1 MISNSSINTEE
12 SPERGLD
19 PQFNLVCQF
28 LEDIEEHFKY
38 KILLH
43 SRQIISRKT
52 LYIPIHF
59 TLERNYRHEIE
70 TFWGYGESEA
80 QLKDTYTIKSR
91 EAHGKN
97 DGFAQPKHRILWEDG
112 KKQHH
117 KLMILADP
125 GMGKSALLR
134 REAALIASEEK
145 QKLLAGDITLDE
157 AIFPIFIRLADLDEA
172 RGEIIDIIPK
182 LVGKIYHK
190 NWLEIEPILLDKLRQ
205 GKCILLFNALDE
217 VPKERRNQLAD
228 KINGFLDNY
237 PCPIIC
243 TSRIVGYGGAF
254 IKGAKELEI
263 VPFSQ
268 PQIEAFIQKWFA
280 EVVVSEH
287 GGLAEGL
294 IEELRQKPQLRG
306 LAQNPRLLYL
316 LCTLYGEKEITI
328 PARRCEIYAKTV
340 DYLLGKWSVKSE
352 SQSPEYIQ
360 AKIRLLSDLAYRFTC
375 QGKDIFDPDELI
387 YQIGE
392 YLKDDSVKS
401 QLNNATPEALLSELS
416 GENGILHKLA
426 KESERYVFIHR
437 FTQDYLT
444 ACYLKQAIAENL
456 EEGIALAKEHFWE
469 YDWHQPL
476 SLLAGLMENPL
487 PLLEAIT
494 REKDDI
500 FSTLLLLAG
509 QAIAEC
515 EENVNLSEK
524 GENTENLKSDNV
536 TKNEEHLHRLI
547 PEIIDHIYKLWQAYP
562 FVGFIA
568 STVVAL
574 GQANS
579 QMLQQLETEL
589 SEKRYY
595 TRKDFIAAVIAIL
608 GQIGSPQAV
617 ETLIKALNEG
627 PWYVRAE
634 SAAALGRIGTT
645 QAFNALIKA
654 LNDDDNSVRGEVAEA
669 LGKIGTPEAI
679 KGLVIALHDDDSY
692 VRGEAAVALAKIGTA
707 EASHELIKVLNHPDK
722 FVRWEATAACHIT
735 SPSVL
740 RSLINALNHYDRNI
754 REEAAM
760 VLGRIGTSVALKA
773 LVPALRDNDRIVREE
788 AAEALMRA
796 SDPQTINALIP
807 ALCDRDRIVRADA
820 AQALGR
826 IGSPQALNALSE
838 AIHDEDSEVKKYVAE
853 ALGEIGTLKALDIL
867 IPALQDRNSEVRG
880 AAATALGKIGSE
892 RAVNALIP
900 SLQDQN
906 WLVRDKAAVALSRIG
921 TKETFEKLLQLPKQY
936 IYRPE
941 IYSLIR
947 TLAVRF
953 SREKIPLIPVYPEL
967 IEPFG
972 FIHQLWRKLVV

>member
-19 PQFNLVCQF
+19 PRFGLVCQF

-43 SRQIISRKT
+43 SRQAISRKT

-91 EAHGKN
+91 EAHGKS

-134 REAALIASEEK
+134 REAALTASEEK
-145 QKLLAGDITLDE
+145 QKLLAGDITVDE
-157 AIFPIFIRLADLDEA
+157 VIFPLFIRLADLDKLEA
-172 RGEIIDIIPK
+172 EIIDIIPK
-182 LVGKIYHK
+182 LVGRLYPK
-190 NWLEIEPILLDKLRQ
+190 NWLEIEPIVIDKLRH

-268 PQIEAFIQKWFA
+268 PQIEAFIEKWFA
-280 EVVVSEH
+280 EAVASEN
-287 GGLAEGL
+287 GGLARGL

-316 LCTLYGEKEITI
+316 LCTLYGEKEATL

-340 DYLLGKWSVKSE
+340 EYLLGKWSVASE

-360 AKIRLLSDLAYRFTC
+360 AKIRLLSELAYRFTC

-401 QLNNATPEALLSELS
+401 ELHNATPEELLAELS
-416 GENGILHKLA
+416 GDNGILHKLA

-444 ACYLKQAIAENL
+444 AGYLKRAIEENL
-456 EEGIALAKEHFWE
+456 AEGIALAKEHFWD

-476 SLLAGLMENPL
+476 SLLAGLMANPL
-487 PLLEAIT
+487 PLIEAIT

-509 QAIAEC
+509 KAIAEC
-515 EENVNLSEK
+515 EEDPDLT
-524 GENTENLKSDNV
+524 TENPEKLKAGNP
-536 TKNEEHLHRLI
+536 TKDKEHLDRLI
-547 PEIIDHIYKLWQAYP
+547 QEIIDHIYKLWQGYP

-579 QMLQQLETEL
+579 QMLQRLETEL

-595 TRKDFIAAVIAIL
+595 TRKDFITAVIAIL

-645 QAFNALIKA
+645 QALNALTKA
-654 LNDDDNSVRGEVAEA
+654 LHDDDNCVRGEVAEA
-669 LGKIGTPEAI
+669 LGKIGTSEAI
-679 KGLVIALHDDDSY
+679 KGLIVALHDEDSY
-692 VRGEAAVALAKIGTA
+692 VRGEAAVALAEIGTA
-707 EASHELIKVLNHPDK
+707 EASQELIKVLNHPDK

-735 SPSVL
+735 SPAVL

-760 VLGRIGTSVALKA
+760 ILGRIGTSVALKA

-796 SDPQTINALIP
+796 RDPQTINALIP
-807 ALCDRDRIVRADA
+807 ALRDRDRIVRADA

-867 IPALQDRNSEVRG
+867 IPALQDKNSEVRG
-880 AAATALGKIGSE
+880 AAAIALGKIGSE
-892 RAVNALIP
+892 RGVNALIP

-941 IYSLIR
+941 IYTLIR

>member
-1 MISNSSINTEE
+1 MINNSSVNTEE
-12 SPERGLD
+12 SNERGLD
-19 PQFNLVCQF
+19 PLLSLVCQF
-28 LEDIEEHFKY
+28 LGDIEEHFKY

-43 SRQIISRKT
+43 SRQAISRKT
-52 LYIPIHF
+52 LYIPIQV
-59 TLERNYRHEIE
+59 TLERNYRHEVE

-80 QLKDTYTIKSR
+80 QLKHTYIIKSR
-91 EAHGKN
+91 EAHSKRE
-97 DGFAQPKHRILWEDG
+97 HILWEEA

-125 GMGKSALLR
+125 GMGKSTLLR
-134 REAALIASEEK
+134 REAALTASGEK
-145 QKLLAGDITLDE
+145 EKLLAGGITIDDV
-157 AIFPIFIRLADLDEA
+157 IFPLFIRLADLDESGA
-172 RGEIIDIIPK
+172 EIIDLIPNI
-182 LVGKIYHK
+182 VGKLHPK
-190 NWLEIEPILLDKLRQ
+190 NWSKIEPILIDKLRK
-205 GKCILLFNALDE
+205 GKCLLLFNALDE
-217 VPKERRNQLAD
+217 VPKDNRNHLGE
-228 KINGFLDNY
+228 KINQFLENY

-268 PQIEAFIQKWFA
+268 PQIEAFIEKWFA
-280 EVVVSEH
+280 EAAASEN
-287 GGLAEGL
+287 GLSARGI

-316 LCTLYGEKEITI
+316 LCSLYGEKELTL
-328 PARRCEIYAKTV
+328 PGRRCEIYQKTV
-340 DYLLGKWSVKSE
+340 DYLLGKWSVKLE
-352 SQSPEYIQ
+352 SQSPSYIQ
-360 AKIRLLSDLAYRFTC
+360 AKIRLLEELAYRFSC
-375 QGKDIFDPDELI
+375 QGKDIFDSDELI

-392 YLKDDSVKS
+392 YLKKDGVKS
-401 QLNNATPEALLSELS
+401 QLNNPTSEELLWELS

-444 ACYLKQAIAENL
+444 ACYLKRAIQDNSEQ
-456 EEGIALAKEHFWE
+456 GIALAKEHFWE

-476 SLLAGLMENPL
+476 SLLAGLMDNPL
-487 PLLEAIT
+487 PLLEAIA

-509 QAIAEC
+509 RAIAEW
-515 EENVNLSEK
+515 K
-524 GENTENLKSDNV
+524 ENTNFENRGEAIEDKKSINI
-536 TKNEEHLHRLI
+536 TKNEDDLHSLI
-547 PEIIDHIYKLWQAYP
+547 EEIIDQIYKLWQAYP

-574 GQANS
+574 GQSNY
-579 QMLQQLETEL
+579 QMLQRLQTEL
-589 SEKRYY
+589 AEKQYY
-595 TRKDFIAAVIAIL
+595 SRKDFITGVIAIL

-634 SAAALGRIGTT
+634 SAAALGRIGTN
-645 QAFNALIKA
+645 QALNALIKA
-654 LNDDDNSVRGEVAEA
+654 LHDDDNCVRGEVAEA
-669 LGKIGTPEAI
+669 LGKIGTSEAI
-679 KGLVIALHDDDSY
+679 KGLILALHDRDNY
-692 VRGEAAVALAKIGTA
+692 VSGEAAVALAQIDTP
-707 EASHELIKVLNHPDK
+707 EALQELIKLLNHPNK
-722 FVRWEATAACHIT
+722 FVRWEAIEACHIT
-735 SPSVL
+735 SPSVV
-740 RSLINALNHYDRNI
+740 RSLINALNHHEKNI

-760 VLGRIGTSVALKA
+760 VLGRIGTSEALEA
-773 LVPALRDNDRIVREE
+773 LLPALRDRDRIVREE

-796 SDPQTINALIP
+796 SDPQTIDALIP
-807 ALCDRDRIVRADA
+807 ALRDRDPIVRADA

-826 IGSPQALNALSE
+826 IGSPQALEALTHG
-838 AIHDEDSEVKKYVAE
+838 IHDEDSQVKKYVAE
-853 ALGEIGTLKALDIL
+853 ALGEIGTLEALETL
-867 IPALQDRNSEVRG
+867 IPALQDKNSEVRG
-880 AAATALGKIGSE
+880 ATAAALGKIGGE

-906 WLVRDKAAVALSRIG
+906 WFVRDRAAIALSRIG
-921 TKETFEKLLQLPKQY
+921 TKETFEQLLQLPKQY

-941 IYSLIR
+941 IYTLIR

-953 SREKIPLIPVYPEL
+953 SREKMPLIPVYPEL

-972 FIHQLWRKLVV
+972 FIHQLWRKLII